1 MGVNTYSRGIGDIMT
16 AKEYLKSYRK
26 AMLQIKCKKAQIERL
41 RADLLPRGISYTGM
55 PKGSDIVTMADTFAR
70 LDDMERKALAEI
82 EAAQKQADDVLA
94 TINSVSRDD
103 YKLILMDR
111 YVLNMGG
118 DDVAQDVGYVKRHV
132 YRMHGSALDKVDRIL
147 EHAQRKCG

>member
-1 MGVNTYSRGIGDIMT
+1 MT

-26 AMLQIKCKKAQIERL
+26 AMLRIKCKKAQIERL

-94 TINSVSRDD
+94 TINSVSRDE

-111 YVLNMGG
+111 YVLNMGW
-118 DDVAQDVGYVKRHV
+118 DEIASDVGYAESST
-132 YRMHGSALDKVDRIL
+132 YRMHGYALNEVERIL
-147 EHAQRKCG
+147 EHA